1 MTQRNT
7 GGVGAKRQ
15 GRERTM
21 NTHQRQIGQPPV
33 SPRPRSLGL
42 GADCRGTTV
51 VELALVLPLLI
62 LFIMGIFDVANM
74 MRISL
79 GMQHAVRMGVAMAS
93 SGAGV
98 ETDERSVG
106 MVEGEVKTQ
115 LAFLGQAV
123 EQGAVVSVKS
133 WPGSNPSG
141 DGTTGD
147 LGGPCDVVEVKVDYD
162 YPTLEP
168 FQAAMDLFG
177 GGATANVALS
187 RSERRLNE
195 PWASCD

>member
-1 MTQRNT
+1 MNVHRTQIS
-7 GGVGAKRQ
+7 
-15 GRERTM
+15 
-21 NTHQRQIGQPPV
+21 HPPV
-33 SPRPRSLGL
+33 SPRRRGLGL
-42 GADCRGTTV
+42 GADRRGTTV

-79 GMQHAVRMGVAMAS
+79 GIQHAVRMGVAMAS

-98 ETDERSVG
+98 ETDERSVD
-106 MVEGEVKTQ
+106 MIESEVKTQ
-115 LAFLGQAV
+115 LALLGQAV
-123 EQGAVVSVKS
+123 EQGAVISVKS
-133 WPGSNPSG
+133 WSGSDSSG
-141 DGTTGD
+141 DGTAGS
-147 LGGPCDVVEVKVDYD
+147 LGGPCDTVEVKVDYD

-177 GGATANVALS
+177 GGAPANVALS

-195 PWASCD
+195 PWASCN

>member
-1 MTQRNT
+1 
-7 GGVGAKRQ
+7 
-15 GRERTM
+15 M
-21 NTHQRQIGQPPV
+21 NAHHRQIGQPPV
-33 SPRPRSLGL
+33 SPRRRGLGL

-106 MVEGEVKTQ
+106 MVEGEVRNQ
-115 LAFLGQAV
+115 LKPLGQVV
-123 EQGAVVSVKS
+123 EDGAVVSVKS
-133 WPGSNPSG
+133 WPGSAASG
-141 DGTTGD
+141 DGTAGS
-147 LGGPCDVVEVKVDYD
+147 LGGPCDVVEVKVDYN

-168 FQAAMDLFG
+168 FQVAMDLFG
-177 GGATANVALS
+177 GGAPASVALS

-195 PWASCD
+195 PWASCN